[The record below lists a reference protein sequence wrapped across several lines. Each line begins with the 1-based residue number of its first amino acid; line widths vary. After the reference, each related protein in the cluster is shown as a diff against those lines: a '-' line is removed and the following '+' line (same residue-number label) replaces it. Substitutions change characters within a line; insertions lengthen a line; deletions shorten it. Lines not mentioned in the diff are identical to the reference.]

1 MKRGQVFLADLAPV
15 RGFEADKTRPVIL
28 VGNAASLSA
37 AERLGRGV
45 VTIVPCTSNTDV
57 HGAMHVAVRPT
68 RLNGL
73 RVPSK
78 AQAEQIRSIDVA
90 RLIRPL
96 GKLGGRDLDAVD
108 AALRYHLAL

>member
-1 MKRGQVFLADLAPV
+1 MNRGQVFLADLEPV
-15 RGFEADKTRPVIL
+15 RGSEANKARPVIL
-28 VGNAASLSA
+28 VGNAASLIA

-45 VTIVPCTSNTDV
+45 ITIVPCTSNTDV
-57 HGAMHVAVRPT
+57 HGTMHVALRPT

-90 RLIRPL
+90 RLLRPL

>member
-1 MKRGQVFLADLAPV
+1 M
-15 RGFEADKTRPVIL
+15 IL
-28 VGNAASLSA
+28 VGNAASIIA

-45 VTIVPCTSNTDV
+45 VTILPCTSNTDV
-57 HGAMHVAVRPT
+57 HGVMHVAMHGAMHVALRPT

-90 RLIRPL
+90 RLLRPL
-96 GKLGGRDLDAVD
+96 GKLGGPDLDAVD